1 MKIGIITV
9 KGLEYHPN
17 RRLAETAAEYGHEVI
32 LIHPYRIWPVIENGR
47 FKLANL
53 PEDAFPDAVLPR
65 QGSTL
70 GESCL
75 LLIKHFHEMGV
86 PVVNSSKAIRV
97 AKNQFLSLQKLAA
110 SGIQIPETVFIN
122 APDGLTPAVSQ
133 LGGFPVVA
141 KQVSSRQGA
150 DVMLL
155 KTREDGERYIDK
167 HLNARNG
174 LIIQKFIP
182 PQNRH
187 EFRVLI
193 IGDKI
198 AGVMEL
204 TPKNGDFR
212 GNYHISGTSRPAEL
226 TPLIKEMAIKSAAV
240 TELEI
245 AGIEL
250 IIDSKGKTVVIEINY
265 SPGFKGMES
274 ATGLNIAGQMIDY
287 IVHRHA

>member
-9 KGLEYHPN
+9 RGLEYHPN
-17 RRLAETAAEYGHEVI
+17 RRLTEAADEYGHEII
-32 LIHPYRIWPVIENGR
+32 LIHPYRIWPVIENGH

-53 PEDAFPDAVLPR
+53 PKGAFPDAVLPR

-122 APDGLTPAVSQ
+122 APDGFAPAVSQ

-141 KQVSSRQGA
+141 KPVSSRQGTG
-150 DVMLL
+150 VMLL
-155 KTREDGERYIDK
+155 KTNEDVDWYIDK
-167 HLNARNG
+167 HLNGRNG
-174 LIIQKFIP
+174 LIVQRFIP
-182 PQNRH
+182 PQGRR
-187 EFRVLI
+187 ELRVLI
-193 IGDKI
+193 IGNKI
-198 AGVMEL
+198 VGAMEL
-204 TPKNGDFR
+204 MPKNGDFR
-212 GNYHISGTSRPAEL
+212 GNYHISGISRPAEL
-226 TPLIKEMAIKSAAV
+226 TPLIKEMAIKSTAV
-240 TELEI
+240 IQLEI

-250 IIDSKGKTVVIEINY
+250 ITDSEGKTVVIEVNY

-274 ATGLNIAGQMIDY
+274 ATGLNIAGRMIDY
-287 IVHRHA
+287 IVHRH

>member
-9 KGLEYHPN
+9 RGSEYHPN
-17 RRLAETAAEYGHEVI
+17 RRLAEAADEYGHEII
-32 LIHPYRIWPVIENGR
+32 LIHPYRIWPVIENGH

-53 PEDAFPDAVLPR
+53 PKGAFPDAVLPR

-122 APDGLTPAVSQ
+122 APDGFAPAVSQ

-141 KQVSSRQGA
+141 KPISSRQGTG
-150 DVMLL
+150 VMLL
-155 KTREDGERYIDK
+155 KTNEDVDWYIDQ
-167 HLNARNG
+167 HLDGRNG
-174 LIIQKFIP
+174 LIVQRFIS
-182 PQNRH
+182 PQGRR
-187 EFRVLI
+187 ELRVLI

-198 AGVMEL
+198 VGAMEL
-204 TPKNGDFR
+204 MPKNGDFR
-212 GNYHISGTSRPAEL
+212 GNYHISGISKPAEL

-250 IIDSKGKTVVIEINY
+250 ITDDKGKTVVIEVNY

-274 ATGLNIAGQMIDY
+274 ATGLNIAGQIIDY
-287 IVHRHA
+287 IVHRH